1 MHRAC
6 TRCYRMTMHT
16 TVVQVR
22 DVPEEVV
29 AALKDRAESRGQSLA
44 AYLRDLLAD
53 EAARPSIDEVM
64 ADISTRTP
72 VNYSVDVTRSLIEDG
87 RR

>member
-1 MHRAC
+1 MQILYAEG
-6 TRCYRMTMHT
+6 MNT

-22 DVPEEVV
+22 DIPEDVV
-29 AALKDRAESRGQSLA
+29 ATLKTRAETRGQSLS

-64 ADISTRTP
+64 ANIAARTP
-72 VNYSVDVTRSLIEDG
+72 VPYTVDDVRSLIEDG

>member
-1 MHRAC
+1 MQSSYTAA
-6 TRCYRMTMHT
+6 MKT

-22 DVPEEVV
+22 DVPEGVV
-29 AALKDRAESRGQSLA
+29 ATLKARAEARGQSLA

-64 ADISTRTP
+64 ANIAARAP
-72 VNYSVDVTRSLIEDG
+72 VNYTVDDVRSLIEDG

>member
-1 MHRAC
+1 
-6 TRCYRMTMHT
+6 MTMHT